1 MKEGDNLMKKLISVL
16 LVVLLCFS
24 MPVAFAD
31 TADAGTDSEMPA
43 ADVSIDPGTSEL
55 YSVKDRLAAMVR
67 ILDQFDTW
75 EGCEM
80 HSIRYAG
87 DACNSEE
94 NLQWMNDLG
103 NGDAFS
109 QCIEFVSDF
118 HSPKEAYGAWKA
130 DSEYTEWQWWLA
142 RSEGGDW
149 ELMTWGY

>member
-1 MKEGDNLMKKLISVL
+1 MKKLISVL
-16 LVVLLCFS
+16 LVVLLCLS

-31 TADAGTDSEMPA
+31 IAEMGTDPEMPA

-118 HSPKEAYGAWKA
+118 HSPKEAYGAWEA

>member
-1 MKEGDNLMKKLISVL
+1 
-16 LVVLLCFS
+16 
-24 MPVAFAD
+24 
-31 TADAGTDSEMPA
+31 MPA

-118 HSPKEAYGAWKA
+118 HSPKEAYGAWEA

>member
-1 MKEGDNLMKKLISVL
+1 MKKLISVL
-16 LVVLLCFS
+16 LVVLLCLS

-31 TADAGTDSEMPA
+31 TADTDTDSEMPA

-118 HSPKEAYGAWKA
+118 HSPKEAYGAWEA